1 MRRSGGSA
9 RLRPPRTSRLERQR
23 TELQAIGMAGTGG
36 DAARDRE
43 FTAKGDLRVN
53 RARHA
58 GLGAALGVVAPL
70 FCILHSPFCL
80 RLGVACTWLVPCIY
94 HACTSQSPPKHL
106 ACTWLVPGF
115 GRPHPAF
122 LLSAFCFGSA
132 VALGR
137 FARLFCIHHSSF
149 CLRPNVA
156 LAGLSRHSAFR
167 IPHSLL
173 PADFRLL
180 DFGLPADGAS
190 APPESPRSLP
200 VVGLIGDKRYYGE
213 APVRPARGSGG
224 RAHLGTTTKAGS
236 HANRN
241 AGFIQQ
247 TGEWHRD

>member
-53 RARHA
+53 RARRA

-80 RLGVACTWLVPCIY
+80 RLGVACTWLVPCMY

-106 ACTWLVPGF
+106 ACTWLAPGF

-122 LLSAFCFGSA
+122 LISAFCFLLW
-132 VALGR
+132 LGGG
-137 FARLFCIHHSSF
+137 FGPLCPPFLHSSF
-149 CLRPNVA
+149 FLLPSPQCRFGRPF
-156 LAGLSRHSAFR
+156 SAF
-167 IPHSLL
+167 
-173 PADFRLL
+173 
-180 DFGLPADGAS
+180 
-190 APPESPRSLP
+190 
-200 VVGLIGDKRYYGE
+200 
-213 APVRPARGSGG
+213 
-224 RAHLGTTTKAGS
+224 
-236 HANRN
+236 
-241 AGFIQQ
+241 
-247 TGEWHRD
+247 